1 MSETTDI
8 PWMKWVMHSIE
19 RLSSWR
25 SYGFITV
32 LFIISFI
39 CVCGRPYGAA
49 ELSDIT
55 GGLTVPD
62 MSFAYT
68 SQSVYTLLDQFG
80 QAGRDL
86 YLTRILPMD
95 MVFALCYLLFFSITL
110 LFLLKVIFPS
120 RPGITGLALIPVI
133 GGLADIIENI
143 CFVVILLAYPTP
155 LPMIVAGAAICTK
168 IKFLI
173 NVPTILFIPVAAVTA
188 GVLTIKR
195 RYQGKEGQD
204 NLIA

>member
-1 MSETTDI
+1 MNETADI
-8 PWMKWVMHSIE
+8 PWMKWVMSSIE

-32 LFIISFI
+32 LFVTSFI
-39 CVCGRPYGAA
+39 GICGRPYGTA

-68 SQSVYTLLDQFG
+68 PQSVYTLLDQFG
-80 QAGRDL
+80 QPGRDL

-95 MVFALCYLLFFSITL
+95 FFFSLCYLLFFSITL
-110 LFLLKVIFPS
+110 LFLLKVIFPA
-120 RPGITGLALIPVI
+120 RPGITGLVLIPVI
-133 GGLADIIENI
+133 GGLADITENI
-143 CFVVILLAYPTP
+143 CFIAILVAYPTP
-155 LPMIVAGAAICTK
+155 LPMIVAGAAIVTK

-173 NVPTILFIPVAAVTA
+173 NVTTILFIPVAALTA
-188 GVLTIKR
+188 GILTVKR
-195 RYQGKEGQD
+195 ILRRKEGQD
-204 NLIA
+204 NIIT